1 MRHSVLVI
9 EDLPGI
15 QRLVQVCLSAAGL
28 DVTTRGDGFTGLQ
41 AALGHPP
48 DLVVLDI
55 GLPRVDG
62 WEVLR
67 RLRADESTKD
77 VPVLV
82 LTAHG
87 TDENRERAAESGA
100 NAFMPKPF
108 RPDALR
114 LMTLSLLTKT
124 PTNDGSAPVSIT
136 DSATDA

>member
-1 MRHSVLVI
+1 MRHRVLVI

-28 DVTTRGDGFTGLQ
+28 DVTTRSDGVTGIH
-41 AALGHPP
+41 AALAEPP

-62 WEVLR
+62 WEVLET
-67 RLRADESTKD
+67 LRNDDRTRH

-87 TDENRERAAESGA
+87 TDENRNRAEASGA
-100 NAFMPKPF
+100 NAFIPKPF
-108 RPDALR
+108 RPDHLR
-114 LMTLSLLTKT
+114 RTTLALLTEAAPDQAPT
-124 PTNDGSAPVSIT
+124 PTARAV
-136 DSATDA
+136 